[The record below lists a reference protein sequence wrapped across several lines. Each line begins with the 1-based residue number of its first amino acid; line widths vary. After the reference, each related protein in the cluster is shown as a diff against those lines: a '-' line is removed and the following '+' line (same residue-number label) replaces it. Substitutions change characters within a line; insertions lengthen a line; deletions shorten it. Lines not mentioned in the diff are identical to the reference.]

1 MCIGIIESN
10 SRIMLDLSKSEFI
23 MGRLGEWDKVEKPS
37 KMKISY
43 TKTDELIDI
52 GKIILIIL
60 MGYMYFHYIIMG
72 W

>member
-1 MCIGIIESN
+1 
-10 SRIMLDLSKSEFI
+10 